1 MASSSS
7 TTTEFTLWTRLEHDP
22 EPFEFSVDYTNR
34 APNLGTLSSLICQ
47 HACLQQ
53 LNVRPGKVEFFGK
66 YSRNYDREKLTLRDF
81 EAYGE
86 EGGDEGDGDG
96 SSAGDRGSAGDG
108 KNGSKPPRDTLL
120 QDLEATAVSPL
131 VVRFPLSNA
140 PVVIR
145 CNLSTSWFRELFPH
159 STGLWY
165 LLCEAAE
172 NKFETLQPAHTEYF
186 FVYTESNT
194 TPGNRQEVLQI
205 RNAYQLNTLVEEIQ
219 PDNIGRREL
228 SLSIRVQGLFTF

>member
-7 TTTEFTLWTRLEHDP
+7 TTTEFTLWTRLEHER

-34 APNLGTLSSLICQ
+34 APNLGMLSSLICQ
-47 HACLQQ
+47 HARLQQ
-53 LNVRPGKVEFFGK
+53 LNVSPGNVEFFGK
-66 YSRNYDREKLTLRDF
+66 YSRNY
-81 EAYGE
+81 
-86 EGGDEGDGDG
+86 
-96 SSAGDRGSAGDG
+96 GDG
-108 KNGSKPPRDTLL
+108 KNGSKPPRRTLL
-120 QDLEATAVSPL
+120 QDLEATDVSPL

-140 PVVIR
+140 SFVIR
-145 CNLSTSWFRELFPH
+145 CNLSTSWFRESFPH

-172 NKFETLQPAHTEYF
+172 KKFETLQPAHTEYF

-194 TPGNRQEVLQI
+194 TPGNRQEAQI

-219 PDNIGRREL
+219 PDNRGRREL
-228 SLSIRVQGLFTF
+228 SLSIRVEGLFTF